1 MPQENT
7 NTIENKST
15 QGTKTNDKT
24 QTITLS
30 LTGNNHISIEHFM
43 NFANALANAVKYAR
57 DENLDDFRMKK
68 KLLET
73 LVPTSKS
80 TAKTSLLFGKIS
92 TGQIKSIR
100 ENAGYTNEGEF
111 LKSTSYKG

>member
-1 MPQENT
+1 MPLPKEIQNENPT
-7 NTIENKST
+7 T
-15 QGTKTNDKT
+15 TKTNDAV

-30 LTGNNHISIEHFM
+30 LNANNIEIEHFM
-43 NFANALANAVKYAR
+43 NFANALAKAVKYAR
-57 DENLDDFRMKK
+57 DENLEDFRMKK

-80 TAKTSLLFGKIS
+80 TAKTALLFGKVS
-92 TGQIKSIR
+92 SNQIKSIR
-100 ENAGYTNEGEF
+100 ENAGYTNEGEY

>member
-7 NTIENKST
+7 NTIESKST

-30 LTGNNHISIEHFM
+30 LTGNNISIDHFM

-57 DENLDDFRMKK
+57 DENLEDFRMKK

-80 TAKTSLLFGKIS
+80 TAKTALLFGKIS
-92 TGQIKSIR
+92 SGQIKSIR

>member
-1 MPQENT
+1 MPQVNEIKDEKT
-7 NTIENKST
+7 STTKTSDKVQTLTIE
-15 QGTKTNDKT
+15 
-24 QTITLS
+24 LS
-30 LTGNNHISIEHFM
+30 NGNLSIEHFM

-57 DENLDDFRMKK
+57 DENLEDFRMKR

-80 TAKTSLLFGKIS
+80 TAKTALLNGKVS
-92 TGQIKSIR
+92 SGQIKSIR
-100 ENAGYTNEGEF
+100 ENAGYSNEGEF

>member
-1 MPQENT
+1 MPQVNEINNEKT
-7 NTIENKST
+7 NTS
-15 QGTKTNDKT
+15 KTDDKT

-30 LTGNNHISIEHFM
+30 LTANNIEIEHFM
-43 NFANALANAVKYAR
+43 NFANALAKAVKYAR
-57 DENLDDFRMKK
+57 DENLEDFRMKR

-80 TAKTSLLFGKIS
+80 TAKTALLNGRVS
-92 TGQIKSIR
+92 SGQIKTIR

>member
-1 MPQENT
+1 MPLPT
-7 NTIENKST
+7 ENKDE
-15 QGTKTNDKT
+15 KTTTSKTSDKV
-24 QTITLS
+24 QTITIELHNGS
-30 LTGNNHISIEHFM
+30 LHIEHFM

-57 DENLDDFRMKK
+57 DENLEDFRMKR

-80 TAKTSLLFGKIS
+80 TAKTALLNGKVS
-92 TGQIKSIR
+92 SGQIKSIR